1 MRISDWSSDVCSSDL
16 VAALVDDQ
24 HVALDVLAD
33 DIPRRRFE
41 PAQPADLQPLAL
53 AEGEVEHARMG
64 ADHAAVGC
72 LHFARARAQVTRQ
85 ELAEAALA
93 DDADTGGILLPRGRQ
108 HGFAGHAAHTLRKP
122 RG

>member
-72 LHFARARAQVTRQ
+72 LHFARARGQVTRQ
-85 ELAEAALA
+85 ELAE
-93 DDADTGGILLPRGRQ
+93 GRQ
-108 HGFAGHAAHTLRKP
+108 EERRVGKECVSKSRSGGWQSHYKKIKNKTTD
-122 RG
+122 